1 MNKAQ
6 TLAPYEGAYPK
17 LAEQVF
23 VAPNA
28 TLIGSVTVGT
38 GTSIWYGATL
48 RGEVAHKEFE
58 ISENHLS
65 NFTNAFYLTQG
76 M

>member
-1 MNKAQ
+1 VNKAQ
-6 TLAPYEGAYPK
+6 TLAPYDGAYPK

-38 GTSIWYGATL
+38 GSSIWYGATL
-48 RGEVAHKEFE
+48 RGKMANKEFE
-58 ISENHLS
+58 IPENHL
-65 NFTNAFYLTQG
+65 NNLTNLTNAF
-76 M
+76 